1 MGVPETGPYNNDF
14 DRDIEASR
22 MDTDANMRQDQTDTL
37 AERIVAVVRERMK
50 VGDRRRKR
58 ALEAQLRNHQ
68 RPASRYH
75 LARPPH
81 FVRLANVLPELREQG
96 DRRMQ
101 PVDAAYEAVASSNAA
116 CRVFESEAA
125 NLPSNS

>member
-1 MGVPETGPYNNDF
+1 
-14 DRDIEASR
+14 

-37 AERIVAVVRERMK
+37 AERKSSTPRIP
-50 VGDRRRKR
+50 
-58 ALEAQLRNHQ
+58 L
-68 RPASRYH
+68 P

-81 FVRLANVLPELREQG
+81 FVRLANVLPALREHC

-101 PVDAAYEAVASSNAA
+101 PVDAAYEAVASSNAP